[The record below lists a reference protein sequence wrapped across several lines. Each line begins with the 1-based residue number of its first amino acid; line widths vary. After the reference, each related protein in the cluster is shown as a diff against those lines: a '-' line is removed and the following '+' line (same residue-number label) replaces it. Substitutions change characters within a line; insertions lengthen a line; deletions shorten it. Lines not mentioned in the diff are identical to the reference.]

1 MFAYTMYQTLNT
13 VYTSPFVRATIA
25 LHIILIH
32 EASRAICV
40 ILKIN
45 IENIKVWKKNNPV
58 QYFSPRLVKKRHSL
72 LHFISWNE
80 LSRMRTLLSLTVA
93 GFVFAVSFAVPFSD
107 DDLEAQNIDLKEIA
121 GDFADDFKLQNPK
134 R

>member
-1 MFAYTMYQTLNT
+1 MYQKLNT

-45 IENIKVWKKNNPV
+45 IENIKVWKK
-58 QYFSPRLVKKRHSL
+58 
-72 LHFISWNE
+72 
-80 LSRMRTLLSLTVA
+80 
-93 GFVFAVSFAVPFSD
+93 
-107 DDLEAQNIDLKEIA
+107 
-121 GDFADDFKLQNPK
+121 
-134 R
+134 